1 MFAILAEKELNDIR
15 GMRLMPESWVI
26 VRAPWECVSMV
37 CCQHCRLGRTQNPW
51 TDHTQAAKFDVG
63 SASQRARIRIAYVIG
78 DTSAPTKSVRFES
91 RIPQNM
97 TVIYRE

>member
-1 MFAILAEKELNDIR
+1 MFAILSEKELNDIR

-63 SASQRARIRIAYVIG
+63 SASQRARGG
-78 DTSAPTKSVRFES
+78 DSDGFGSHTSLATRVRVDKECA
-91 RIPQNM
+91 
-97 TVIYRE
+97 V